1 MCENLI
7 FSKERAQELNDRI
20 IEELR
25 NNDDKIFNGSK
36 NNIEIDK
43 KIIEK
48 IAEQILIGEKSNIVK
63 IIEKQRRF
71 EEKYFRAHP
80 HDYRFYYFEYLI
92 MMFADLGEEGLEPID
107 SNTGIIDVEIMNYSE
122 TYDYTSKAL
131 TELYFQAYEIIKGIL
146 YLCKYGLGNNA
157 LSLWRTLFE
166 VTTIFLFIYEK
177 NSQEMSRKFLVHSI
191 YKPEFQVKRDS
202 DSSTIKYNFEKE
214 FKIKEFF
221 KYDYEWADGF
231 ITRNK
236 HGRISFTS
244 LYKKKFGKMEDYYKE
259 ACSYTH
265 STIFRNMKRY
275 SVSEIMLWTTCLM
288 DTLYLGKSKHL
299 VRLSIEKSNPRY
311 LIMYNCFH
319 LLYEEIGDYILEHN
333 EPERIKK

>member
-1 MCENLI
+1 MKESLL
-7 FSKERAQELNDRI
+7 FSKNKSAELT
-20 IEELR
+20 
-25 NNDDKIFNGSK
+25 DKIEKELFKYRDETGFQ
-36 NNIEIDK
+36 DK
-43 KIIEK
+43 KLEETLINRFKI
-48 IAEQILIGEKSNIVK
+48 IAEKLLEEERFGVTE
-63 IIEKQRRF
+63 IINKQRSF
-71 EEKYFRAHP
+71 EEQSFRAHP
-80 HDYRFYYFEYLI
+80 DDDKFYYFEYLV
-92 MMFADLGEEGLEPID
+92 MMFADLGDEGLETIGLEIQFID
-107 SNTGIIDVEIMNYSE
+107 EEIVNYSE
-122 TYDYTSKAL
+122 NYDYTSKAL
-131 TELYFQAYEIIKGIL
+131 AELYLQAYEIIKGIL

-166 VTTIFLFIYEK
+166 VATIFLFIYEK

-191 YKPEFQVKRDS
+191 YKPEFQVTRDS

-259 ACSYTH
+259 ACSYIH

-275 SVSEIMLWTTCLM
+275 SVSEIMLWTACLM
-288 DTLYLGKSKHL
+288 DTLYLTKSKQL
-299 VRLSIEKSNPRY
+299 ARLSIEKGNPRY
-311 LIMYNCFH
+311 LVIYNCFH
-319 LLYEEIGDYILEHN
+319 LLYAEMEKCILEQKN
-333 EPERIKK
+333 SKS